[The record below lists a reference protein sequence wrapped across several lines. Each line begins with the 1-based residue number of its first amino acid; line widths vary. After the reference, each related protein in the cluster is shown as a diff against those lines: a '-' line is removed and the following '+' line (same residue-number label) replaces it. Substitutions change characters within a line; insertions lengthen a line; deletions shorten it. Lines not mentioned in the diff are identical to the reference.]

1 METGLAK
8 YYTSQTPATAYI
20 DSKSGLQVVLS
31 KLDKVFGEFPGVL
44 HSAKGIEGTLYYNRL
59 PATPSMYEI
68 KIVQDGNEDFVQISF
83 YDNQGDK
90 PYAVFIAKVSADV
103 AQSVATNYQASG
115 EGRWWDGILATEPD
129 VIFAGAQTLTFTE
142 ILGKFYK
149 NNVPASALVINNPA
163 TKALRLEVPELG
175 KEFSDGEYIG
185 KDPEGVLYYNDV
197 KDFKYSSYHITAVT
211 VTVQDG
217 TNSITTK
224 FMRIKFFV
232 DKEQDCYAE
241 FVAKDPAGVA
251 ANLGTNGLTKKG
263 DWSNLD
269 IGCATAVIT
278 KSANAST
285 ITVKA
290 RSIHKKATIQLSST
304 DDASLIAQAIDVK
317 GNLYFKDTSTID
329 TGIFA
334 NWNNDRVVFYHD
346 NDYSTD
352 FTAYFIPFESSK
364 GELGVQVADTK
375 ILKDVKWTK

>member
-1 METGLAK
+1 METNLGK
-8 YYTSQTPATAYI
+8 DYTYQTPATAYI
-20 DSKSGLQVVLS
+20 DSKSGLQVVLF
-31 KLDKVFGEFPGVL
+31 KLDKVFSESPGVPRG
-44 HSAKGIEGTLYYNRL
+44 AKGIEGTLYYNRL
-59 PATPSMYEI
+59 PEPSTSSKYNI
-68 KIVQDGNEDFVQISF
+68 GTVKDRNEDFVQISF
-83 YDNQGDK
+83 YDNQGNK
-90 PYAVFIAKVSADV
+90 PYAVFIAKRDV
-103 AQSVATNYQASG
+103 AQSVAANYQASG
-115 EGRWWDGILATEPD
+115 
-129 VIFAGAQTLTFTE
+129 TLTFTE

-185 KDPEGVLYYNDV
+185 KDPEGVLYYNDI

-278 KSANAST
+278 KSAHEST
-285 ITVKA
+285 IKVTA
-290 RSIHKKATIQLSST
+290 RSIHKKATIPLSST

-346 NDYSTD
+346 NEYSTD
-352 FTAYFIPFESSK
+352 FMAYFIPFESCT